1 MPGLADGV
9 FQAIVSDRF
18 VEPVASPCNMLN
30 IKLKGAGMA
39 VKASLAA
46 SPVAAVVGLLV
57 ATYVAFPCLTLY
69 RLDCAVAR
77 RDAAALRRLV
87 DWPRVRH
94 GIEAD
99 LAGPRDELAPFGASF
114 LRKIAVN
121 SAVTPESVLTALNAK
136 PERTEGS
143 GLSGRLRGAWLD
155 GPAQLVL
162 DFGTIRLR
170 MELRRGSWEVTRA
183 WLSPDILARAR
194 AEAGEAQLSSS
205 VSQ

>member
-1 MPGLADGV
+1 
-9 FQAIVSDRF
+9 
-18 VEPVASPCNMLN
+18 
-30 IKLKGAGMA
+30 MA

-77 RDAAALRRLV
+77 RDTDALRRLV
-87 DWPRVRH
+87 DWPRVRR

-99 LAGPRDELAPFGASF
+99 LAGPRDELAPFGAAF
-114 LRKIAVN
+114 LRKVAVN
-121 SAVTPESVLTALNAK
+121 SAVTPESVLTALNTR
-136 PERTEGS
+136 PERTDS
-143 GLSGRLRGAWLD
+143 PGLSGRLRGAWLD

-183 WLSPDILARAR
+183 WLSPDVLARAR
-194 AEAGEAQLSSS
+194 AEAGETQLSSS
-205 VSQ
+205 ASQ

>member
-1 MPGLADGV
+1 
-9 FQAIVSDRF
+9 
-18 VEPVASPCNMLN
+18 
-30 IKLKGAGMA
+30 MA
-39 VKASLAA
+39 VKAPLAA
-46 SPVAAVVGLLV
+46 APVVAVVGLLA
-57 ATYVAFPCLTLY
+57 ATYVAYPCLTLY

-77 RDAAALRRLV
+77 GDAAALRRLV

-99 LAGPRDELAPFGASF
+99 LAGPRDELAPFGAGF
-114 LRKIAVN
+114 MRKIAVN

-136 PERTEGS
+136 PERSASS
-143 GLSGRLRGAWLD
+143 GLSGGLRGAWLD
-155 GPAQLVL
+155 GPAEIVL

-170 MELRRGSWEVTRA
+170 LELHGGSWEVTRA

-194 AEAGEAQLSSS
+194 AEVREDQLSSS

>member
-1 MPGLADGV
+1 
-9 FQAIVSDRF
+9 
-18 VEPVASPCNMLN
+18 
-30 IKLKGAGMA
+30 MA

-46 SPVAAVVGLLV
+46 APVVAVAGLLV
-57 ATYVAFPCLTLY
+57 AIYVAYPCLTLY

-77 RDAAALRRLV
+77 HDAAALRRLV
-87 DWPRVRH
+87 DWPKVRH

-114 LRKIAVN
+114 LRRVAVK

-136 PERTEGS
+136 PEGARPEGAKPERAES
-143 GLSGRLRGAWLD
+143 QGLSGRLRGAWLN

-183 WLSPDILARAR
+183 WLPPDILAKAR
-194 AEAGEAQLSSS
+194 AEAGETQLSSS